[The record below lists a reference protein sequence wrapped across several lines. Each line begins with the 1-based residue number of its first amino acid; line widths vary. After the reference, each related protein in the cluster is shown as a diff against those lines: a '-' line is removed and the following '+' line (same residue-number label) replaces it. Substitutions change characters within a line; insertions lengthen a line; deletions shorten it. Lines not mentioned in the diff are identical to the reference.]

1 MGTIDQGIIMQ
12 TIAYSGTK
20 IITPYKTYDPA
31 DPSDEEFFELKLFF
45 ARREYA
51 QIKRRMQTGRIS
63 SVLAGLYIGS
73 KPPYGYKRKKLEN
86 EKGWM
91 LEIAPEEAA
100 VVRQIFEWYLRG
112 ENGEELGCSKIAAR
126 LTEMGIRPRE
136 KSKWGAE
143 TILQMLKNP
152 VYTGK
157 VTWGRH
163 STETEIKNG
172 ERKRVNRYNGQQII
186 CDGRH
191 EAIISEKMF
200 ESVRR
205 EILQNKK
212 CRNPRKV
219 ALANP
224 LAGIV
229 VCGMCGASLHMQR
242 NKYTSDHD
250 LLMCPNQYCESSGA
264 YLKSIEA
271 ATLETLKQWV
281 NEIDAERIETQLE
294 DVCESDGM
302 RAALEKELETIEGQL
317 NRLRDLLEQGI
328 YDRETFVSRRQ
339 RPVTYLERE
348 QILTERAE
356 AAKVAL
362 AALENKNPPMK
373 ETIRIQAPKIR
384 DVLTLYEEA
393 QTLAAK
399 NALLKSVIEKVI
411 YIKSEKCGR
420 VKELSQ
426 KMQLEIYPKVPKN

>member
-1 MGTIDQGIIMQ
+1 
-12 TIAYSGTK
+12 
-20 IITPYKTYDPA
+20 
-31 DPSDEEFFELKLFF
+31 
-45 ARREYA
+45 
-51 QIKRRMQTGRIS
+51 MQTGRIS
-63 SVLAGLYIGS
+63 SVRAGLYIGS

-86 EKGWM
+86 EKGWT
-91 LEIAPEEAA
+91 LEIVLEETA
-100 VVRQIFEWYLRG
+100 VVRQIFEWYLHG

-163 STETEIKNG
+163 STETEIRNG

-271 ATLETLKQWV
+271 AILETLKQWV

-328 YDRETFVSRRQ
+328 YS
-339 RPVTYLERE
+339 PVTYLERE

-393 QTLAAK
+393 QTPAAK